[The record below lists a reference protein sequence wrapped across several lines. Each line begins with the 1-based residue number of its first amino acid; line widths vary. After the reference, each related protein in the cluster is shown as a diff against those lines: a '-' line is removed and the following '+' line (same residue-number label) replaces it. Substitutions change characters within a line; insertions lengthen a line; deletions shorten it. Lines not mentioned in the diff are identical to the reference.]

1 MSTKVKN
8 TTSSLTRK
16 HIWGYGFGDAG
27 ACMTNAI
34 VSLYATRYY
43 VNVLKIDTTMMAA
56 ILLIWN
62 IWDAVNDPLMG
73 ALMDKMFAKNK
84 NPKGK
89 FRPWLLRSTPLIAI
103 TCFIFFTVPT
113 FFDGMTMLVVLFVSK
128 ILYEGS
134 YTMFNIPMGS
144 LLSSMATNDEER
156 AQLSSARGFGS
167 TVSSLVPVFTAPLIL
182 AHFGDTNA
190 IAYQVCAIVFGV
202 VGFVLCLL
210 HYLWTEERNTEVSA
224 QDSEN
229 SVKITDILG
238 VFKNNRAFLALCFHS
253 ICITT
258 QQAISTSIGTYMY
271 SDVLGNIA
279 LMSLASLLSM
289 PLSFLFLAI
298 VPKLAKKMNLEVI
311 IRHALLISFVL
322 YIALFVLH
330 LTTNVSPMVHLVW
343 SALASSFCTV
353 STQQQWG
360 LVGEAIDYNEY
371 LTNKRTEGSIYG
383 TFSLSRR
390 VGTTI
395 GNSLGVLMLGWTG
408 YNADLAVQSAGTL
421 TGIKILCVLL
431 PGIFVIGSWIAFRF
445 IWNITPEIREKM
457 RAAKDAKKVTVE
469 S

>member
-1 MSTKVKN
+1 MSKKAKN
-8 TTSSLTRK
+8 TTSSLTWK
-16 HIWGYGFGDAG
+16 HIWGYGLGDAG
-27 ACMTNAI
+27 ACMSFAI

-43 VNVLKIDTTMMAA
+43 VNVLKIDTAVMAT

-62 IWDAVNDPLMG
+62 IWDSVNDPLMG
-73 ALMDKMFAKNK
+73 ALMDKVFAKNK

-89 FRPWLLRSTPLIAI
+89 FRPWLLRATPLIAV
-103 TCFIFFTVPT
+103 TCIIFFTVPT
-113 FFDGMTMLVVLFVSK
+113 FFEGTAMLMVLFFCK

-182 AHFGDTNA
+182 AYFGDTNA
-190 IAYQVCAIVFGV
+190 IAYQVCAAVFSV
-202 VGFVLCLL
+202 VGFVMCML
-210 HYLWTEERNTEVSA
+210 HYMWTEERNTEVSA
-224 QDSEN
+224 QNDADN
-229 SVKITDILG
+229 IKITDILA

-253 ICITT
+253 VCITT
-258 QQAISTSIGTYMY
+258 QQAVASSLGTYMY

-289 PLSFLFLAI
+289 PLSFIFLAI
-298 VPKLAKKMNLEVI
+298 VPKLAKKMNLEKI

-322 YIALFVLH
+322 YVALFALH
-330 LTTNVSPMVHLVW
+330 ITTSVNPMVHLVW
-343 SALASSFCTV
+343 SAMAGCFSQV

-371 LTNKRTEGSIYG
+371 LTGKRTEGSIYG

-408 YNADLAVQSAGTL
+408 YNANLAVQSATTL
-421 TGIKILCVLL
+421 TGIKVLCVLL
-431 PGIFVIGSWIAFRF
+431 PGIFVIGSWFAFRF
-445 IWNITPEIREKM
+445 IWNITPEIREKI
-457 RAAKDAKKVTVE
+457 RASKTGSAE
-469 S
+469 